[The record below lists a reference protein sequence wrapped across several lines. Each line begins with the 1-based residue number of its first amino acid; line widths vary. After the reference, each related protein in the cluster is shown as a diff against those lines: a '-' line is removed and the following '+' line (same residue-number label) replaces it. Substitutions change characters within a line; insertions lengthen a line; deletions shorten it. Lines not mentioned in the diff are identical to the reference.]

1 MVETVWAPAAWAG
14 RRVLVALQH
23 GVAASRDDKSTAH
36 TCFVDDHV
44 RSHARQLEQR
54 LHRRVN
60 VRRAFILHMQA
71 SGVVRRPRAALLC
84 FTLTV
89 AMPGAG
95 RDCSSGLV
103 ESKPPNVLSRSRSPW
118 NVHPVEWWLWKCFE
132 FARPLLSVRAWALGV
147 NLYCGANLQAPMRAP
162 EHLDP
167 QRHPAKL
174 HTLLL
179 HAGGALPSPA
189 TSHVVGLS
197 TK

>member
-1 MVETVWAPAAWAG
+1 MLAAGFSSALNPCADHLMGMPGKGSSQARGGDGVGTSSVGGKAG
-14 RRVLVALQH
+14 LVTLQH
-23 GVAASRDDKSTAH
+23 GVAVSRDDKSTAH

-103 ESKPPNVLSRSRSPW
+103 ESKPPNALSRSRSAW
-118 NVHPVEWWLWKCFE
+118 NVHPVEWWLWQCFE

-147 NLYCGANLQAPMRAP
+147 SLYFGPNLQAPMRAP

-167 QRHPAKL
+167 Q
-174 HTLLL
+174 
-179 HAGGALPSPA
+179 
-189 TSHVVGLS
+189 
-197 TK
+197 